1 MTKRVSPVVLAILL
15 TLSVFSD
22 NFALY
27 AIDEGTIGTVASDR
41 NQSLDLNETFEA
53 VLKKAEAGE
62 VEAMYQVGR
71 LYEAADRGAPKNFS
85 TAVGWYRKAAEAGRP
100 EGFLQLGLAYKI
112 GKGVTA
118 DRGKALEY
126 LRQAA
131 LMDLKEAVYALVTLT
146 LAGTG
151 PSLAELQ
158 TARKYLIELG
168 KEVEP
173 QTLMTLGA
181 FYENGIGVAPNYTEA
196 LSWYQKAAAMNFPE
210 AFYSLGICYEV
221 GLGVSA
227 EPAKAILNFQK
238 AADLKMPNA
247 AYKLAFIYLEG
258 FLTDIDQN
266 KAIGYL
272 KEALENG
279 QAEAG
284 NELGVIYLQ
293 GLLNQ
298 PHNQTEALEMFIK
311 SAELGN
317 PEAMKN
323 VAVIFRNGLGTEP
336 DPAVAL
342 KWYLIARDSGY
353 QGNDFDEL
361 LAEVKQKLSPKAI
374 QNSEDEAA
382 AWLAVFRPKN

>member
-1 MTKRVSPVVLAILL
+1 MIKRVPAVAIATLL

-22 NFALY
+22 NLILY
-27 AIDEGTIGTVASDR
+27 AIDESTIGTVTSDR
-41 NQSLDLNETFEA
+41 NQILDSNETFEV
-53 VLKKAEAGE
+53 VLKKAEAGD

-71 LYEAADRGAPKNFS
+71 LYETAGRGAPRNFS
-85 TAVGWYRKAAEAGRP
+85 TAVVWYRKAAEAGRP
-100 EGFLQLGLAYKI
+100 EGFLQLGLSYEI

-151 PSLAELQ
+151 PSSADLQ

-168 KEVEP
+168 KEAEP
-173 QTLMTLGA
+173 QTFMTLGA
-181 FYENGIGVAPNYTEA
+181 FYENGIGIAPNYTEA
-196 LSWYQKAAAMNFPE
+196 LFWYQKAAATNLPE
-210 AFYSLGICYEV
+210 AFYSLGVCYEV
-221 GLGVSA
+221 GLGAAA

-238 AADLKMPNA
+238 AADLKIPNA

-258 FLTDIDQN
+258 FLVDIDQD
-266 KAIGYL
+266 KAISYL

-293 GLLNQ
+293 GRLNQ
-298 PHNQTEALEMFIK
+298 PHNQAKALEMFIK

-336 DPAVAL
+336 DLAVAL

-353 QGNDFDEL
+353 QGGDFNEL
-361 LAEVKQKLSPKAI
+361 LAEVKQKLSSRVI

-382 AWLAVFRPKN
+382 AWMAAFRPKN